1 MFKYKLAQPEIPP
14 GFHNAGRAGD
24 QLCAYMNKSH
34 EFGHPQRCPS
44 CYGTIYKEM
53 ARMFC
58 GSCGVAVHQSNRC
71 RVAKYVYVDNGDWA
85 YLCTS
90 CAETD

>member
-1 MFKYKLAQPEIPP
+1 MFKYKLALPVIPP

-24 QLCAYMNKSH
+24 QLCVYMNRSH

-53 ARMFC
+53 ARSFC
-58 GSCGVAVHQSNRC
+58 EMCGVAVHQSDRC
-71 RVAKYVYVDNGDWA
+71 RTNRYRDWERFELYTTCHA
-85 YLCTS
+85 C
-90 CAETD
+90 EEFD